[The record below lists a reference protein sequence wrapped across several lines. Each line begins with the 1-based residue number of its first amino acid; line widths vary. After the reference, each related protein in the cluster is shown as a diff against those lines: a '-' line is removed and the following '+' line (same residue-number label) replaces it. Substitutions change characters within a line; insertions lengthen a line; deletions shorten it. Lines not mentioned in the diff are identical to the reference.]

1 MTHETR
7 PASRSGAPGGQDL
20 PQVTLVVAV
29 ADNGVIGRDGALP
42 WRLPEDLRR
51 FKAQTLGKPVLMGRR
66 TFESI
71 GRALPGRQ
79 NIVLT
84 RRRDYHLPDA
94 AAAETI
100 ARGEIGATTVVP
112 GTAGT
117 LTLVHDW
124 EAALRA
130 AAGAPEL
137 MVIGGAEIYAMALP
151 QATRVLLTRVHAAV
165 EGDTR
170 LPPFDPRHWVETRAE
185 HHVRDARNPLDMS
198 FVELRRRQH
207 DEATVTT

>member
-1 MTHETR
+1 M
-7 PASRSGAPGGQDL
+7 PGGQDL

-71 GRALPGRQ
+71 GRALPGRR

-84 RRRDYHLPDA
+84 RRRGYRVPDEA
-94 AAAETI
+94 
-100 ARGEIGATTVVP
+100 GAVTV
-112 GTAGT
+112 
-117 LTLVHDW
+117 VHDW
-124 EAALRA
+124 EAALHA
-130 AAGAPEL
+130 ADGAPEL

-151 QATRVLLTRVHAAV
+151 WATRVLLTRVHAAV

-170 LPPFDPRHWVETRAE
+170 LPPFDPRHWVEASVE
-185 HHVRDARNPLDMS
+185 HHARDARNALDMS
-198 FVELRRRQH
+198 FVELRRRQPG
-207 DEATVTT
+207 

>member
-1 MTHETR
+1 MTT
-7 PASRSGAPGGQDL
+7 DL
-20 PQVTLVVAV
+20 RRPQVTLVVAV

-84 RRRDYHLPDA
+84 RRRDYRVP
-94 AAAETI
+94 AE
-100 ARGEIGATTVVP
+100 AGPATVV
-112 GTAGT
+112 
-117 LTLVHDW
+117 HEW

-130 AAGAPEL
+130 VSPAPEL
-137 MVIGGAEIYAMALP
+137 MVIGGADIYALALP
-151 QATRVLLTRVHAAV
+151 QATRVLLTRVHARPD
-165 EGDTR
+165 GDTR
-170 LPPFDPRHWVETRAE
+170 LPPFDSRQWLEAQVE
-185 HHVRDARNPLDMS
+185 HYPQDARNPLDMS
-198 FVELRRRQH
+198 FVELHRRMP
-207 DEATVTT
+207 EG